1 MPRKAS
7 KKSDKKAYKRVHKKA
22 HKNTVDVMSG
32 EDLPALHDL
41 FKKNKMVVVLVW
53 ADYCGHCHKYMD
65 DVWNP
70 LTALKNRHKDI
81 GMAKIHHDQMQNTP
95 FSGATLNGYPTVLLL
110 GNDKVPAKFKDANT
124 GEDINEFQESRN
136 VPVMTTLLTSDPEE
150 SLSRLPNVSVP
161 PNVNSNESEDLE
173 SSSDEEEDM
182 NESSSDEE
190 MNEYPT
196 DFTNTKINDVDNAE
210 SLPINKSASVSR
222 NSITVQN
229 LKKSLNRNTVN
240 GSPTTPP
247 PIQNDMMNS
256 QTGFEN
262 VHQVNFTPSKKVGG
276 SLYESLLKVA
286 PAVMLT
292 GAAVLSRRGLKTR
305 KGSKSSKGQTRH
317 RGRRGSRRSK

>member
-7 KKSDKKAYKRVHKKA
+7 KKSHKKAYKRVHKKA

-70 LTALKNRHKDI
+70 LTTLKNRHKDV

-124 GEDINEFQESRN
+124 GEDIEEFQESRN
-136 VPVMTTLLTSDPEE
+136 VPLMTTLLTSHPEE

-173 SSSDEEEDM
+173 SSSDE
-182 NESSSDEE
+182 SSSDEE
-190 MNEYPT
+190 MNEDPT
-196 DFTNTKINDVDNAE
+196 DFTNTIDNAE
-210 SLPINKSASVSR
+210 SLPINNSASASR

-229 LKKSLNRNTVN
+229 LQKSLNKPNTLN
-240 GSPTTPP
+240 ESSTTPP
-247 PIQNDMMNS
+247 RIQNDMLNS

-262 VHQVNFTPSKKVGG
+262 VNQVDFTPSKKVGG